1 MSSKLGKFQM
11 SEAQSFGGLVTA
23 NQLGLLFGNKPQ
35 VLNNAIHK
43 FLAGS
48 HVNNLATVLERYPME
63 TLEEDEDFTWKLK
76 GHDEKNVPLLYAYTT
91 AGTAIT
97 GATSPQPGVA
107 GQSIFLVFPE
117 RVFSEVNVIVGEK
130 NEAYQFMIVNAGY
143 EYGDGWHYE
152 TKLMGAAKNSGV
164 PGAELVANKRFS
176 KDFSPVEDTMS
187 LKGGNITFNSPIDMR
202 NGFTTLRME
211 HKVPG
216 NLMNRRVEGTLVGTD
231 ASGASKE
238 FQVWMLYA
246 EWEFEKQWARE
257 KSRAYMFAR
266 SNRDDNGEYSD
277 LGKSG
282 FYIKQ
287 SAGIR
292 EQMEVSNVFFSD
304 SVTIDLLE
312 SIMVDMVEGRE
323 DTSSVV
329 EFMVRT
335 GRRGAGVISKA
346 AYATASGWV
355 ALNPYNPQTVQKVSS
370 NLHANSFS
378 GGFQF
383 TEWLLPNNIV
393 LKVEVD
399 SMYDDRVRNKI
410 MHPLGGVAESY
421 RMDIFYMGNES
432 TPNIKRL
439 ATKMGDLRGYM
450 SGFRNPWTGELNNS
464 HQGHME
470 DSATYT
476 RYTSLGACVID
487 SSRTATIL
495 PTALA

>member
-11 SEAQSFGGLVTA
+11 AEAQSFAGLVTA

-48 HVNNLATVLERYPME
+48 NVNNLATVLEKYPLH
-63 TLEEDEDFTWKLK
+63 TLENEEDFTWKLK
-76 GHDEKNVPLLYAYTT
+76 GHDEKNIALSYAYIDSSTR
-91 AGTAIT
+91 APISSGT
-97 GATSPQPGVA
+97 PGVG

-117 RVFSEVNVIVGEK
+117 KIFSEVNIIVGEK
-130 NEAYQFMIVNAGY
+130 NEVYQFAVVAPAF
-143 EYGDGWHYE
+143 EQADGWHFE
-152 TKLMGAAKNSGV
+152 TKLMGAAKTTGV
-164 PGAELVANKRFS
+164 PFGEVLAGKRFS

-187 LKGGNITFNSPIDMR
+187 LKGGNVVFNSPIDMR

-211 HKVPG
+211 HKSPG
-216 NLMNRRVEGTLVGTD
+216 NMLNRRVEGTLVGTD
-231 ASGASKE
+231 SAGATKE

-246 EWEFEKQWARE
+246 EWEFDKQWARE

-266 SNRDDNGEYSD
+266 SNRDENGEFSD

-287 SAGIR
+287 GAGIR

-304 SVTIDLLE
+304 NVTIDLLE
-312 SIMVDMVEGRE
+312 SIMVDMVEGRV
-323 DTSSVV
+323 DTDSVV

-335 GRRGAGVISKA
+335 GRRGAGIISKA
-346 AYATASGWV
+346 AATHLSGWV
-355 ALNPYNPQTVQKVSS
+355 ALNPYNPETYQKVASS
-370 NLHANSFS
+370 LHSNSFK

-383 TEWLLPNNIV
+383 TEYLLPNNII

-399 SMYDDRVRNKI
+399 SMYDDKVRNKI
-410 MHPLGGVAESY
+410 LHPQGGVAESY
-421 RMDIFYMGNES
+421 RMDIFYMGNEN
-432 TPNIKRL
+432 TPNIVRL
-439 ATKMGDLRGYM
+439 GTKTGDLRGYL
-450 SGFRNPWTGELNNS
+450 SGFRNAWTGEINNM
-464 HQGHME
+464 HQGTME

-476 RYTSLGACVID
+476 RYVSLGACVID
-487 SSRTATIL
+487 SSKTATVL
-495 PTALA
+495 PTMFA